1 MDPEV
6 NYRKWSKKYLQYQRI
21 LYKNVQYHMYFE
33 EVNRSCQ
40 LFVLNVISD
49 GNLNTTETKQYNTIE
64 YYEIF
69 QTEDN

>member
-1 MDPEV
+1 
-6 NYRKWSKKYLQYQRI
+6 
-21 LYKNVQYHMYFE
+21 MYFE

-69 QTEDN
+69 QTEDNWSVWMKIRQIYIQEGNNADKEGEDSAIP